1 MKKSLLLPGLLFC
14 LLLLSESLVA
24 GSVNGVRSWTA
35 PERTRLVF
43 DLSEPVK
50 YKITQDSNSS
60 LLKLKI
66 FRSRLNAQIP
76 AFNKHKVISSI
87 ATNPLNTKSVE
98 IQFKLRRAVKVKSFQ
113 LDPGGRYGYRLV
125 LDLYVKERHDK
136 PTVAK
141 KQTRKSS
148 NKQTLA
154 AKASKQ
160 ITLKKQPK
168 VVKQAPPAPQ
178 QQQASKKVRGR
189 DIVIAI
195 DAGHGGEDSGAMG
208 GNGTFEKD
216 VVLQIAN
223 KLKKLLD
230 GEGGMHG
237 VLVRKSDY
245 YISLRKRMEIAR
257 EHHADFFV
265 SIHADAFHDQSARG
279 SSVYVLSN
287 KGASSEAAYWLA
299 KRENQ
304 ADLVGGVSLDD
315 KDEVLASVL
324 LDLSQ
329 AVSRQVSHEVA
340 QMTVRDLRKAGIVH
354 FNEVQKADFAVL
366 KSPDIPSML
375 VEVAFIS
382 NAMEEEKLHDQA
394 QQKEYAEAILAGIRR
409 YFHRAPPPGSWLAMR
424 HKPKIRGRQY
434 VIVAGDTL
442 SEIAQ
447 RYQVSVSRLKDHNQ
461 LGQNDIRAG
470 QVLKIPADS

>member
-50 YKITQDSNSS
+50 YKVTQDSKSS

-66 FRSRLNAQIP
+66 LRSRLNAQIP

-87 ATNPLNTKSVE
+87 ATNPLNTRSVE
-98 IQFKLRRAVKVKSFQ
+98 IQFKLRKAVKVKSFQ

-125 LDLYVKERHDK
+125 LDLYVKEQHDK
-136 PTVAK
+136 PKVAK
-141 KQTRKSS
+141 KQTPKSS
-148 NKQTLA
+148 KKQTLA
-154 AKASKQ
+154 AKVSKQ
-160 ITLKKQPK
+160 ITHKKQPK
-168 VVKQAPPAPQ
+168 VVKQAPPPPQ
-178 QQQASKKVRGR
+178 QRQASKKMRGR

-223 KLKKLLD
+223 KLKDLLD
-230 GEGGMHG
+230 REGGIRG

-257 EHHADFFV
+257 DYHADFFV
-265 SIHADAFHDQSARG
+265 SIHADAFHDESARG

-287 KGASSEAAYWLA
+287 KGASSEAAFWLA

-340 QMTVRDLRKAGIVH
+340 QMTIRDLRKAGTVH
-354 FNEVQKADFAVL
+354 FSEVQKAEFAVL

-382 NAMEEEKLHDQA
+382 NAMEEEKLRDQA
-394 QQKEYAEAILAGIRR
+394 QQKAYAEAILAGIRR

-447 RYQVSVSRLKDHNQ
+447 RYEVSVSRLKDHNQ
-461 LGQNDIRAG
+461 LGQNGIRAG

>member
-1 MKKSLLLPGLLFC
+1 MKKSLLLFGLLFY
-14 LLLLSESLVA
+14 LLLSESVA
-24 GSVNGVRSWTA
+24 AGVTINGVRSWTA

-43 DLSEPVK
+43 DLSAPVK

-66 FRSRLNAQIP
+66 FQSRLNAKIP
-76 AFNKHKVISSI
+76 AFNKHKVIASI
-87 ATNPLNTKSVE
+87 ATNPLNTNSVE
-98 IQFKLRRAVKVKSFQ
+98 IQFKLRRAVRIKSFQ

-125 LDLYVKERHDK
+125 LDLHETERAEK
-136 PTVAK
+136 TSVAK
-141 KQTRKSS
+141 KQPRKS
-148 NKQTLA
+148 NRKQTPA
-154 AKASKQ
+154 AKVSKQ
-160 ITLKKQPK
+160 VPVKKQPK
-168 VVKQAPPAPQ
+168 AEKQAPPAPQ
-178 QQQASKKVRGR
+178 QAIIKVRGR
-189 DIVIAI
+189 DIIIAI

-208 GNGTFEKD
+208 GNGTYEKD
-216 VVLQIAN
+216 VVLEIARN
-223 KLKKLLD
+223 LKKLLD
-230 GEGGMHG
+230 GEGGMRG

-257 EHHADFFV
+257 KHHADFFV
-265 SIHADAFHDQSARG
+265 SIHADAFPDPSARG

-287 KGASSEAAYWLA
+287 KGASSEAAFWLA

-315 KDEVLASVL
+315 KDDVLASVL

-329 AVSRQVSHEVA
+329 AASRQVSHEVA
-340 QMTVRDLRKAGIVH
+340 QMTVRNLSKAGTVH
-354 FNEVQKADFAVL
+354 FGEVQKAGFAVL

-382 NAMEEEKLHDQA
+382 NPMEEEKLRDQA
-394 QQKEYAEAILAGIRR
+394 QQENFARAILAGIRR
-409 YFHRAPPPGSWLAMR
+409 HFHRSPPPGSWLAIR

-434 VIVAGDTL
+434 VIVPGDTL
-442 SEIAQ
+442 SEIAL
-447 RYQVSVSRLKDHNQ
+447 RHQVSLSRLKDLNQ

-470 QVLKIPADS
+470 QVLKIPAES

>member
-1 MKKSLLLPGLLFC
+1 MKKLLLLFGLLFY
-14 LLLLSESLVA
+14 LLLSESVA
-24 GSVNGVRSWTA
+24 AGVTINGVRSWTA

-50 YKITQDSNSS
+50 YKVTQAANSS
-60 LLKLKI
+60 SVKLQI
-66 FRSRLNAQIP
+66 FRSRLKAEIP
-76 AFNKHKVISSI
+76 TFNKHKVIASI

-98 IQFKLRRAVKVKSFQ
+98 IQFKLRRAVRVKSFQ

-125 LDLYVKERHDK
+125 LDLHEKERTEK
-136 PTVAK
+136 ASVAK
-141 KQTRKSS
+141 KQTQKS
-148 NKQTLA
+148 NRKQTPT
-154 AKASKQ
+154 AKISKQ
-160 ITLKKQPK
+160 ILVKKEIK
-168 VVKQAPPAPQ
+168 AVRQAPPAPP
-178 QQQASKKVRGR
+178 QAVKKVRGR

-195 DAGHGGEDSGAMG
+195 DAGHGGEDSGAR
-208 GNGTFEKD
+208 GNEGTYEKD
-216 VVLQIAN
+216 VVLEIARN
-223 KLKKLLD
+223 LKKLLD
-230 GEGGMHG
+230 GEGGRRG

-257 EHHADFFV
+257 KHHADFFV
-265 SIHADAFHDQSARG
+265 SIHADAFPDPSASG

-287 KGASSEAAYWLA
+287 KGASSEAAFWLA

-315 KDEVLASVL
+315 KDDVLASVL

-329 AVSRQVSHEVA
+329 AASRQVSHEVA
-340 QMTVRDLRKAGIVH
+340 QMTVRNLSKAGTVH
-354 FNEVQKADFAVL
+354 FGEVQKAGFAVL

-382 NAMEEEKLHDQA
+382 NPMEEKKLRDQA
-394 QQKEYAEAILAGIRR
+394 QQESFARAILAGIRR
-409 YFHRAPPPGSWLAMR
+409 HFHRSPPPDSWLAMR
-424 HKPKIRGRQY
+424 YKPKIRGREY

-447 RYQVSVSRLKDHNQ
+447 RHQVSLSHLKDLNQ
-461 LGQNDIRAG
+461 LGRNDIRAG
-470 QVLKIPADS
+470 QVLKIPAES